1 MKKTFVVSSI
11 LALALSVGFAK
22 PYSIDTTHSAVNFQ
36 VTHML
41 ISDVDGAFNKF
52 TGTIDFDE
60 DNKTLTALEGE
71 VEIQSVDTKNESRD
85 KHLNAPDFF
94 DSKKYPNAK
103 LVMKS
108 FKDNKLTADVTIR
121 GITKP
126 VVFDTVIKGP
136 VQNTMTKK
144 QIIALKLEG
153 KINRKDFK
161 VGSSTANAAVSDEV
175 LIRIQI
181 EASE

>member
-1 MKKTFVVSSI
+1 MK
-11 LALALSVGFAK
+11 
-22 PYSIDTTHSAVNFQ
+22 D
-36 VTHML
+36 
-41 ISDVDGAFNKF
+41 
-52 TGTIDFDE
+52 
-60 DNKTLTALEGE
+60 
-71 VEIQSVDTKNESRD
+71 
-85 KHLNAPDFF
+85 
-94 DSKKYPNAK
+94 
-103 LVMKS
+103 